1 MRNLSKLASVRA
13 GPRRHRCKQ
22 TAGEFGYF
30 QVVLRIP
37 NKSEVNSNAFNFLL
51 VGVRIWPM
59 RCSLRSSKICLRP
72 RSRRQSP
79 HKNFAGVGCVGKN
92 FGTQRRVGSHCGRVG
107 KLEAPCR
114 LKKKSNP
121 HLKESVIKSAPTSVG
136 EPNARAHSLTQ
147 SRPSQQN
154 CYGPQGT

>member
-1 MRNLSKLASVRA
+1 
-13 GPRRHRCKQ
+13 
-22 TAGEFGYF
+22 
-30 QVVLRIP
+30 
-37 NKSEVNSNAFNFLL
+37 
-51 VGVRIWPM
+51 M

-154 CYGPQGT
+154 CYGPQGTWEKISLFNHHGSEQNCPKPCSWDNHCAPCRAAVVHDE

>member
-1 MRNLSKLASVRA
+1 
-13 GPRRHRCKQ
+13 
-22 TAGEFGYF
+22 
-30 QVVLRIP
+30 
-37 NKSEVNSNAFNFLL
+37 
-51 VGVRIWPM
+51 M

-114 LKKKSNP
+114 LKKKNNP

-147 SRPSQQN
+147 SRPSHQN
-154 CYGPQGT
+154 CYGHRKKYHYSIIMVRNKIAQKPVHGTTIVPHVGQQSSMMNEKHVQKTTRT